1 MVTPQYTPDESEAV
15 RFSERTWL
23 QGAFIAS
30 VAYGMQVILYSMSCY
45 WLYKDRNTINSKKNI
60 GLMIYITIIYI
71 LGTLYV
77 AGLLQFTQDSFIDG
91 RNIPGGPSVY
101 ETVMFSVP
109 IDMLPNVIMV
119 MLSWMCD
126 IVNVSL
132 TLGRS
137 LFSVSEKFKVWRCV
151 VIYRG
156 SNVPVWVV
164 CAIPALLYMGSVG
177 EGLVLVS
184 TLWILTSMSYQ
195 ALGIC
200 FLKQVGAT
208 SQSPWAAS
216 GINFTIPY
224 YSMSLALNILV
235 TILIVIQLLI
245 YRNRI
250 SKVLGKAHGAEYASV
265 AAMIVESAAMYSS
278 FALLFLVPFAL
289 NHPLSQI
296 FIQSLPPVQV
306 CITFLIQVETHKSI
320 LVECFNVSYHL
331 PGCSR
336 QGMVARYGYDCHDD
350 HRRRLKQD
358 SEPHSCIE
366 EEVY

>member
-1 MVTPQYTPDESEAV
+1 MIPPQYAPDESEAV

-23 QGAFIAS
+23 QGAFIS
-30 VAYGMQVILYSMSCY
+30 VLAYGMQVVLYSMSCY
-45 WLYKDRNTINSKKNI
+45 WLYQNRHTDNSKRNV
-60 GLMIYITIIYI
+60 GLMIYITVIFV
-71 LGTLYV
+71 LGTLYI
-77 AGLLQFTQDSFIDG
+77 AGLLQFTQDAFIDG

-119 MLSWMCD
+119 LLSWMCD
-126 IVNVSL
+126 IINVGPPI
-132 TLGRS
+132 GRAILS
-137 LFSVSEKFKVWRCV
+137 TSEMFKHKVWRCV
-151 VIYRG
+151 VVYKG
-156 SNVPVWVV
+156 SSIPIWVV

-177 EGLVLVS
+177 EALSTRSILCNLTIVL
-184 TLWILTSMSYQ
+184 YQ

-208 SQSPWAAS
+208 SQSPWASA

-235 TILIVIQLLI
+235 TILIVVQLLI
-245 YRNRI
+245 YRSRI
-250 SKVLGKAHGAEYASV
+250 NQALGKNHGAHYASV
-265 AAMIVESAAMYSS
+265 AAMVVESAAMYSS

-306 CITFLIQVETHKSI
+306 
-320 LVECFNVSYHL
+320 
-331 PGCSR
+331 R
-336 QGMVARYGYDCHDD
+336 A
-350 HRRRLKQD
+350 
-358 SEPHSCIE
+358 
-366 EEVY
+366 

>member
-1 MVTPQYTPDESEAV
+1 
-15 RFSERTWL
+15 
-23 QGAFIAS
+23 
-30 VAYGMQVILYSMSCY
+30 MSCY

-126 IVNVSL
+126 IVNV
-132 TLGRS
+132 
-137 LFSVSEKFKVWRCV
+137 WRCV

-164 CAIPALLYMGSVG
+164 CAIPALLYMGSV
-177 EGLVLVS
+177 
-184 TLWILTSMSYQ
+184 

-296 FIQSLPPVQV
+296 FIQSLPPVQNV
-306 CITFLIQVETHKSI
+306 STFLIVFRVAQGKGWSDDKVTHAMASTLDGSSGSNGTPLRFHVSKTTYTERDTQNGAEAISLPKTNLSSSRSVETD
-320 LVECFNVSYHL
+320 VE
-331 PGCSR
+331 
-336 QGMVARYGYDCHDD
+336 
-350 HRRRLKQD
+350 K
-358 SEPHSCIE
+358 
-366 EEVY
+366 